1 MPPEEAQAT
10 VKRTLDVL
18 SEQASRADM
27 WGIEVLK
34 HLVIINGAGLAGT
47 FTLYQV
53 QGIPRSFWPTFAFLI
68 GLAAA
73 FLSLTMGW
81 VFHRRV
87 IEHLISGLSQFIQGA
102 VGENFGLIATA
113 KVRPVFGIV
122 MALSVTSGVAF
133 LVGAISLYRLVTCG

>member
-1 MPPEEAQAT
+1 MPHEEAE
-10 VKRTLDVL
+10 VVEKRTLDAL
-18 SEQASRADM
+18 NEQSSRADM

-53 QGIPRSFWPTFAFLI
+53 QGLPHSFWPTLSFLI

-81 VFHRRV
+81 AFHRRV
-87 IEHLISGLSQFIQGA
+87 IEHFISGLSQFIQGSA
-102 VGENFGLIATA
+102 GENFRLLAIA
-113 KVRPVFGIV
+113 KVRWIFAAVMIFSVISGI
-122 MALSVTSGVAF
+122 AF
-133 LVGAISLYRLVTCG
+133 FVGAISLYRLVTCA